1 MIRRRAARGFTLLET
16 LVSLAIAALVLNGF
30 YEGVATGTRL
40 IARGDQQAE
49 RMLVAASV
57 LDRVGADIPLRGGTT
72 DRGTTDGHAWELVVT
87 AAPPS
92 DLRQVA
98 PVDGRLLF
106 VSVTVAAPDGGD
118 DVIVLRAARYA
129 PSPA

>member
-57 LDRVGADIPLRGGTT
+57 LDRVGTDIPMRGGAT
-72 DRGTTDGHAWELVVT
+72 DRGTTDGHEWELVVT

-92 DLRQVA
+92 DMRGLA
-98 PVDGRLLF
+98 FEDGRMMF
-106 VSVTVAAPDGGD
+106 IFVTVAPRDGGE
-118 DVIVLRAARYA
+118 DVVVLRAVRYA